1 VHVYSALCCRFSY
14 AKGFLDL
21 LKEVNDIAGQHE
33 VIAENFST
41 AIMKQLHTLI
51 QQLKTDKKRVN

>member
-1 VHVYSALCCRFSY
+1 M
-14 AKGFLDL
+14 

-41 AIMKQLHTLI
+41 GIMKQLHTLI
-51 QQLKTDKKRVN
+51 QQLKTDKKRVS